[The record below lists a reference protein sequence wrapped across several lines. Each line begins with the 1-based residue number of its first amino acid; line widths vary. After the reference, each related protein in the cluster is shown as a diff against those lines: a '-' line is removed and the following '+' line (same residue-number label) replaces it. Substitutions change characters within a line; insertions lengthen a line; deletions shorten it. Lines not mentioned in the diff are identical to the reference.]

1 MKKIKKNELISLRAF
16 FNALNIVGLPT
27 QKSLALLKLH
37 RKVEEVQNENAEM
50 QKSLIEKFEI
60 PILDGGKIDTTHEN
74 FKAYVDAYSVMVSE
88 EIDLTPYCILTEEE
102 AMVAVQKIDAPLA
115 VIDAIAKILTAEVA
129 ESDNNNNNN

>member
-1 MKKIKKNELISLRAF
+1 MKKVTKADLTNIRGYLA
-16 FNALNIVGLPT
+16 ALNIVGLPT

-37 RKVEEVQNENAEM
+37 RKAEEVQHENAEM
-50 QKSLIEKFEI
+50 QKSLIDKFEI

-74 FKAYVDAYSVMVSE
+74 FTAYVDAYSTMVSE
-88 EIDLTPYCILTEEE
+88 EIDLTPYCLLTEEE

-115 VIDAIAKILTAEVA
+115 VIDAIAQILTAEVA